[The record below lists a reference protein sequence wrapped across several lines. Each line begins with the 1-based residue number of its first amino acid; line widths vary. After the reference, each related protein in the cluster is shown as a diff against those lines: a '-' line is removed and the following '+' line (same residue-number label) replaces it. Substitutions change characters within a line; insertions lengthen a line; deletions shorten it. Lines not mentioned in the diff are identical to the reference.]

1 MKKFFAL
8 MLLLCFFS
16 LSACTTLTN
25 SGDGTSVPIDNLRGA
40 RPFDRRTIQVEVDRE
55 QYREA
60 LAQEG
65 SMNDARLVQVFHRGE
80 ADTELKEYRL
90 LDIRPGSVYD
100 LLKLKQ
106 ADILI
111 ATDGYVVPVASVFWN
126 YLQLISR
133 FEKASIEIRRG
144 GTPILYEYIF
154 IDK

>member
-1 MKKFFAL
+1 M
-8 MLLLCFFS
+8 
-16 LSACTTLTN
+16 
-25 SGDGTSVPIDNLRGA
+25 SGTGNGTSVPIDTLRGA
-40 RPFDRRTIQVEVDRE
+40 APFDLRTIQVEVDRA
-55 QYREA
+55 QYREV

-65 SMNDARLVQVFHRGE
+65 SVNDARLVQVFHRGE
-80 ADTELKEYRL
+80 AETELKEYRL

-100 LLKLKQ
+100 LLQLKQ

-111 ATDGYVVPVASVFWN
+111 ATDGYVVPVANVFWN

-144 GTPILYEYIF
+144 GTPILYEYVF